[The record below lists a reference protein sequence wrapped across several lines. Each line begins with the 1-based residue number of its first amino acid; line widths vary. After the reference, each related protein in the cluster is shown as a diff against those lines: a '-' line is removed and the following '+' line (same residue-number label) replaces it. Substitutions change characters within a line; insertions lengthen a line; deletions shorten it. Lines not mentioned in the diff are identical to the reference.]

1 MVIRAFL
8 KNNKILQN
16 KIFIDKKKK
25 KKENQKIKKKQKSNY
40 VSYYVEFQTWSSA
53 EGTRRK
59 LKQVFIFSL

>member
-53 EGTRRK
+53 EVTRRK

>member
-40 VSYYVEFQTWSSA
+40 VSYYVEFQT
-53 EGTRRK
+53 
-59 LKQVFIFSL
+59 